1 MSSGTGTNTGTRPGP
16 DTVTDPGTDTDGTGA
31 PPVVELR
38 GLTVSFPGRRTAVR
52 AVRGLSLTVRPGES
66 VALVGES
73 GSGKSVTARSLV
85 GLGGPGARV
94 TTEVFR
100 IDGRDARALTDRQWR
115 SLRGRRIGFVLQD
128 ALVSLDPLRRVGDEI
143 AEALHAHR
151 TVPRGDVPGQVLRL
165 LADAGVP
172 APELRARQYPHQLS
186 GGLRQRALIASAIA
200 ADPALL
206 IADEPTTALDVTVQA
221 QILDL
226 LAERRRAGR
235 ALLLISHD
243 LAVVARTADRVLVM
257 KDGEVVE
264 EGPTAE
270 VLADPGHPYT
280 RQLLAAV
287 PQPHARGTRL
297 SGPRT
302 GTPVP
307 RPAGPAEAP
316 VVLAARGVGRSFA
329 VPGHGTLTAVEDV
342 SFTLRA
348 GRTLGIVGE
357 SGSGKSTLGRILL
370 GLTAPD
376 TGSVEVEGRSWHG
389 LSGRDRC
396 ALHRRVQVVHQ
407 DPLSSFDPRY
417 TVARIVAEPLA
428 AIGVP
433 RGERSGR
440 VAGLLEQV
448 GLGPELLR
456 RRPRELSG
464 GQRQRVAIARALA
477 PRPRVVVLDEP
488 VAALDV
494 SVQAQVL
501 DLLADLRAALGV
513 AYVFISH
520 DLGVVHHIGD
530 EVLVMKDGRTV
541 ESGDVGEVF
550 AAPRHPCTR
559 ALLDAVPR
567 LDGPSPG
574 RAHEHRT

>member
-1 MSSGTGTNTGTRPGP
+1 MSTDAGP
-16 DTVTDPGTDTDGTGA
+16 RALSTTATDGGETA
-31 PPVVELR
+31 DDRATPLVELR
-38 GLTVSFPGRRTAVR
+38 GLSVEFPGRGGPVHAVR
-52 AVRGLSLTVRPGES
+52 DLSLTIRPGES

-85 GLGGPGARV
+85 GLAGPGARV
-94 TTEVFR
+94 TARGFR
-100 IDGRDARALTDRQWR
+100 IDGREVGALTERRWR
-115 SLRGRRIGFVLQD
+115 PLRGRRIGFVLQD

-151 TVPRGDVPGQVLRL
+151 TVPRAEIPARVLRL

-172 APELRARQYPHQLS
+172 EPDLRARQYPHQLS

-226 LAERRRAGR
+226 LAERRRAGM

-243 LAVVARTADRVLVM
+243 LAVVAEVADRVLVM

-270 VLADPGHPYT
+270 VLARPEHPYT

-287 PQPHARGTRL
+287 PTAGARGTRL
-297 SGPRT
+297 SGPRA
-302 GTPVP
+302 GTPLP
-307 RPAGPAEAP
+307 RPAAGADSDSGAP
-316 VVLAARGVGRSFA
+316 VVLSARGVGKSFT
-329 VPGHGTLTAVEDV
+329 VPGHGTLTAVRDL
-342 SFTLRA
+342 SLTLRA

-357 SGSGKSTLGRILL
+357 SGSGKSTTGRILL

-376 TGSVEVEGRSWHG
+376 TGTVEVEGRSWQG
-389 LSGRDRC
+389 LGARERR
-396 ALHRRVQVVHQ
+396 ALHRRIQVVHQ

-417 TVARIVAEPLA
+417 PVARILAEPLA
-428 AIGVP
+428 ATGVP
-433 RGERSGR
+433 RAERPAR
-440 VAGLLEQV
+440 VAELLDRV
-448 GLGPELLR
+448 GLAQGLLR

-477 PRPRVVVLDEP
+477 PRPRIVVLDEP

-494 SVQAQVL
+494 SIQAQVL
-501 DLLADLRAALGV
+501 DLLAELQADLGV
-513 AYVFISH
+513 GYVLISH
-520 DLGVVHHIGD
+520 DLGVVHHVSD

-541 ESGDVGEVF
+541 ESGDVDEVLT
-550 AAPRHPCTR
+550 APRDPYTR
-559 ALLDAVPR
+559 ALLEAVPR
-567 LDGPSPG
+567 LDGPSIRKAP
-574 RAHEHRT
+574 

>member
-1 MSSGTGTNTGTRPGP
+1 MIGDPGTGTRPRRGSA
-16 DTVTDPGTDTDGTGA
+16 TGTGA
-31 PPVVELR
+31 QAPDDGAQPLVELR
-38 GLTVSFPGRRTAVR
+38 GLTVSFPGRRDAVK

-85 GLGGPGARV
+85 GLAGPGARV
-94 TTEVFR
+94 TADTFK
-100 IDGRDARALTDRQWR
+100 IDGREVGGLTGRQWR
-115 SLRGRRIGFVLQD
+115 PLRGRRIGFVLQD

-151 TVPRGDVPGQVLRL
+151 SVPRAEVPERVLRL

-172 APELRARQYPHQLS
+172 DPELRARQYPHELS

-200 ADPALL
+200 AGPALL

-226 LAERRRAGR
+226 LAERRRAGM

-243 LAVVARTADRVLVM
+243 LAVVAKVADRVLVM

-280 RQLLAAV
+280 RQLLDAV
-287 PQPHARGTRL
+287 PHAHARGTRL
-297 SGPRT
+297 SGPRA
-302 GTPVP
+302 GIPLP
-307 RPAGPAEAP
+307 RHADPAGAP
-316 VVLAARGVGRSFA
+316 VVLAARGIGKSFA
-329 VPGHGTLTAVEDV
+329 VAGHGRLTAVEDV
-342 SFTLRA
+342 SFSLRA

-357 SGSGKSTLGRILL
+357 SGSGKSTTGRLLL
-370 GLTAPD
+370 GLTPPD
-376 TGSVEVEGRSWHG
+376 TGSVEVEGTSWLG
-389 LSGRDRC
+389 LSARERR

-417 TVARIVAEPLA
+417 TVSRILAEPLA
-428 AIGVP
+428 ATGLP
-433 RGERSGR
+433 RGEHACR
-440 VAGLLEQV
+440 VDELMDQV
-448 GLGPELLR
+448 GLGRELLR
-456 RRPRELSG
+456 RRPRQLSG

-477 PRPRVVVLDEP
+477 PHPRIIVLDEP

-494 SVQAQVL
+494 SIQAQVL
-501 DLLADLRAALGV
+501 DLLLDLQAELGV

-520 DLGVVHHIGD
+520 DLGVVHHIAD

-541 ESGDVGEVF
+541 EAGDVGEVF
-550 AAPRHPCTR
+550 AAPRHPYTR
-559 ALLDAVPR
+559 ALLDAVPQ
-567 LDGPSPG
+567 LDGPSP
-574 RAHEHRT
+574 RKAHEHRT